1 VRHRL
6 GRFEP
11 KPGSSVYD
19 SFHLHPKLAPLVTR
33 ALEDMLH
40 VPLSPHAAHEVKPAT
55 PPVPGGGPG
64 SLYTASRFKEMS
76 LKPGPDLLTVIRPG
90 HDDRVWVTE
99 VKDEL
104 EELSR
109 RYEIRL
115 LACEY
120 EPGPEGFIAIAGTSP
135 SISAEV
141 REHDPVMAGF
151 VALRDGERPVRV
163 MSRIF
168 RVVCNNGSLL
178 SAHEEEIDAKG
189 YTVEERVQ
197 RCFDRD
203 RFLRAVETLRLAASK
218 ELGQP
223 GEMLDEMWHM
233 MRQGPEVVGVITSAY
248 QEMMEAARDAESK
261 MRSETMQDL
270 LMIHRAQIEA
280 IFQEAGDPTVYGLM
294 NAVTATARDLPS
306 FRDRIDLEELGGS
319 LARLDPGPRTRTPDP
334 EHATA
339 LA

>member
-33 ALEDMLH
+33 ALEEMLR
-40 VPLSPHAAHEVKPAT
+40 VPLSPNTPRSLPPETTKP
-55 PPVPGGGPG
+55 PGGGRPG
-64 SLYTASRFKEMS
+64 SPSRSSAFKDLS
-76 LKPGPDLLTVIRPG
+76 VRPGPDLLSVIRPG
-90 HDDRVWVTE
+90 HPDRVWVTQ

-120 EPGPEGFIAIAGTSP
+120 EPGPDGFIAIAGTSP
-135 SISAEV
+135 SISADV

-151 VALRDGERPVRV
+151 VALRDRDQPLKVV
-163 MSRIF
+163 SRIF
-168 RVVCNNGSLL
+168 RVVCQNGSIL
-178 SAHEEEIDAKG
+178 SAHEDEVDGG

-203 RFLRAVETLRLAASK
+203 RFVRAVKMLREAAAR
-218 ELGQP
+218 EIQHP
-223 GEMLDEMWHM
+223 QEMMDEMWHM
-233 MRQGPEVVGVITSAY
+233 YRQGPEAGQVIHDAYAEMMGASGVTPESIQAMKEAY
-248 QEMMEAARDAESK
+248 Q
-261 MRSETMQDL
+261 L
-270 LMIHRAQIEA
+270 LVHEHWNAD
-280 IFQEAGDPTVYGLM
+280 GDHTVYGLM
-294 NAVTATARDLPS
+294 NAVTATARDQDD
-306 FRDRIDLEELGGS
+306 FRRRLDLEELGGS

-334 EHATA
+334 EHATV

>member
-1 VRHRL
+1 MRHRL

-33 ALEDMLH
+33 ALEEMLR
-40 VPLSPHAAHEVKPAT
+40 VPLAPHAPHQLVAAL
-55 PPVPGGGPG
+55 PPEAPGLLHPRAMK
-64 SLYTASRFKEMS
+64 LP
-76 LKPGPDLLTVIRPG
+76 PGPDLLSVIRPG

-109 RYEIRL
+109 RFEIRL

-151 VALRDGERPVRV
+151 VALRDRERPVQV

-168 RVVCNNGSLL
+168 RVVCENGSIV
-178 SAHEEEIDAKG
+178 STHEQEIEATG
-189 YTVEERVQ
+189 FTVEERVQ
-197 RCFDRD
+197 RCFERD
-203 RFLRAVETLRLAASK
+203 RFVRAVELLRRAAGQ
-218 ELGQP
+218 ELP
-223 GEMLDEMWHM
+223 EPTEMLDEMWHM
-233 MRQGPEVVGVITSAY
+233 VRQGPEVAAQIAEAY
-248 QEMMEAARDAESK
+248 QELVIGHWHEAN
-261 MRSETMQDL
+261 
-270 LMIHRAQIEA
+270 
-280 IFQEAGDPTVYGLM
+280 DPTVYGLL
-294 NAVTATARDLPS
+294 NAVTATARDLPD
-306 FRDRIDLEELGGS
+306 FRARLDLEGLGGS
-319 LARLDPGPRTRTPDP
+319 LARLVPGPGSRNPDS

-339 LA
+339 LV